1 MDHGTSLGKL
11 GRGVGTKENV
21 LLGRAGSKETGQ
33 GGGLGNR
40 SLCWIPEGWVFL
52 QGDSERDPA
61 SNFPLPFPELV
72 VQGLEEC
79 PWSVGPVLSVIH
91 LSVPTFK

>member
-33 GGGLGNR
+33 EGGLGTEIYVGYLKAGSFYKETQKGTLLPI
-40 SLCWIPEGWVFL
+40 SLFHS
-52 QGDSERDPA
+52 QS
-61 SNFPLPFPELV
+61 
-72 VQGLEEC
+72 
-79 PWSVGPVLSVIH
+79 
-91 LSVPTFK
+91 

>member
-1 MDHGTSLGKL
+1 MGLPLGSWEGGWAQRRMSYLGGQEAKKLDRKWVWGTEVYLGYLK
-11 GRGVGTKENV
+11 V
-21 LLGRAGSKETGQ
+21 
-33 GGGLGNR
+33 R
-40 SLCWIPEGWVFL
+40 SFSQDLKW
-52 QGDSERDPA
+52 RPA
-61 SNFPLPFPELV
+61 SNFPFPFPEL